1 MVWWLWVILGF
12 LLLFAEL
19 TTPGGFFFV
28 FFGGAAILIG
38 VITSI
43 GLGGP
48 AWLQW
53 LLFPIVSLASAGLFR
68 PRLVQRLRPHSSS
81 ADIDD
86 LSGQAAIAS
95 EDIFQGATGQV
106 QMRASTWSARNLGP
120 GDLAAGQRCR
130 IERSIGIV
138 LEVRPLPVSA
148 DADAVQPNSGKLP
161 S

>member
-38 VITSI
+38 VIT
-43 GLGGP
+43 GLGVGGP

-68 PRLVQRLRPHSSS
+68 PKLVQRFRPHSSS

-86 LSGQAAIAS
+86 LSGQIAITG
-95 EDIFQGATGQV
+95 EDISQGATGQV
-106 QMRASTWSARNLGP
+106 QMRGSTWSALNLGP

-138 LEVRPLPVSA
+138 LEVRPLSDNT
-148 DADAVQPNSGKLP
+148 DAEVVQPNSGKLP

>member
-38 VITSI
+38 VVTGL

-53 LLFPIVSLASAGLFR
+53 LLFPIVSLTSAALFR
-68 PRLVQRLRPHSSS
+68 PKLVQRLRPHSSS

-86 LSGQAAIAS
+86 LSGQTAIAS
-95 EDIFQGATGQV
+95 EDITQGAIGQV

-120 GDLAAGQRCR
+120 GDLTKGQRCR
-130 IERSIGIV
+130 IERSVGIV
-138 LEVRPLPVSA
+138 LEVRPLSVST
-148 DADAVQPNSGKLP
+148 DADAEQPNSGKSP

>member
-1 MVWWLWVILGF
+1 MVWWLWIILGF
-12 LLLFAEL
+12 VLLFAEL

-38 VITSI
+38 VITGL

-53 LLFPIVSLASAGLFR
+53 LLFPILSLASAGMFR
-68 PRLVQRLRPHSSS
+68 PKLVQRLRPHSSS

-86 LSGQAAIAS
+86 LSGQTAITG
-95 EDIFQGATGQV
+95 EDISEGATGQV
-106 QMRASTWSARNLGP
+106 QMRASTWSALNLGP
-120 GDLAAGQRCR
+120 GDLMKGQRCR

-138 LEVRPLPVSA
+138 LEVRPLSVIT
-148 DADAVQPNSGKLP
+148 DAEVVQPNSGKSP

>member
-38 VITSI
+38 VITGL

-68 PRLVQRLRPHSSS
+68 PKLVQKFRPHSSS

-86 LSGQAAIAS
+86 LSGQIAVTG
-95 EDIFQGATGQV
+95 EDIAQGATGQV
-106 QMRASTWSARNLGP
+106 QMRGSTWSALNLGP
-120 GDLAAGQRCR
+120 GDLTAGQRCR
-130 IERSIGIV
+130 VERSIGIV
-138 LEVRPLPVSA
+138 VEVRPLSDSTDTKV
-148 DADAVQPNSGKLP
+148 VQPNSGKSP